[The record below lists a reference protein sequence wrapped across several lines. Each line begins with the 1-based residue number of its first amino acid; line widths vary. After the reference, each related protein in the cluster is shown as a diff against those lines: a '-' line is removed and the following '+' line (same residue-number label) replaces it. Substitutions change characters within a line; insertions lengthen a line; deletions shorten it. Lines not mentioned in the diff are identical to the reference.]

1 MNSNV
6 ATLTG
11 CTFSTTKPIDQ
22 ILIEDYNNFSV
33 TNNTIYGGHSGL
45 NLYYSGIGVSSKL
58 VQYNN
63 IYNCTSAGINVYG
76 SHASVSMNQIYNN
89 YLGVEMLNNTS
100 QTTLTGIATAQHYS
114 QTQYIHDC
122 SRIELYA
129 TDYCFPSM
137 TYNAVINPNASLPN
151 YALVYYDNSYQKN
164 PPALNIQNNCWGSNF
179 IPGNDFYANYGT
191 FSYNPVW
198 CPPGGAKETITDETL
213 YNTAMNDVQ
222 NGDYAD
228 AETQFQTLVQ
238 TYPKSDYSKDAM
250 KEMFSIE
257 PYTENDFNGLR
268 VYYLTNDSIIADSAL
283 SMLGEYLAN
292 DCKVQLKDW
301 PDAISWYED
310 KIQNPV
316 NEADSIFAIIDL
328 GHLYLIMDTSGQ
340 KSSYVGSLPQYKPQ
354 SKAKY
359 LIYRDSLLS
368 LLPFPK
374 DPLKKRTS
382 KIENAQ
388 LLQNVPNPCNS
399 TTSIYFKA
407 SGVNNASIKIF
418 DCWGRLEQE
427 IPLTDLKDGTQ
438 KVTIS
443 TSDFPAGV
451 YQYSL
456 FINNKLTDTKKMVV
470 IK

>member
-1 MNSNV
+1 
-6 ATLTG
+6 
-11 CTFSTTKPIDQ
+11 
-22 ILIEDYNNFSV
+22 
-33 TNNTIYGGHSGL
+33 
-45 NLYYSGIGVSSKL
+45 
-58 VQYNN
+58 
-63 IYNCTSAGINVYG
+63 
-76 SHASVSMNQIYNN
+76 
-89 YLGVEMLNNTS
+89 
-100 QTTLTGIATAQHYS
+100 
-114 QTQYIHDC
+114 
-122 SRIELYA
+122 
-129 TDYCFPSM
+129 
-137 TYNAVINPNASLPN
+137 
-151 YALVYYDNSYQKN
+151 
-164 PPALNIQNNCWGSNF
+164 
-179 IPGNDFYANYGT
+179 
-191 FSYNPVW
+191 
-198 CPPGGAKETITDETL
+198 
-213 YNTAMNDVQ
+213 
-222 NGDYAD
+222 
-228 AETQFQTLVQ
+228 
-238 TYPKSDYSKDAM
+238 M

-268 VYYLTNDSIIADSAL
+268 DYYLTNDSIIADSAL
-283 SMLGEYLAN
+283 SMLGDYLAN

-359 LIYRDSLLS
+359 SIYRDSLLS

-382 KIENAQ
+382 KIESGQ

-399 TTSIYFKA
+399 NTSIYFKVA
-407 SGVNNASIKIF
+407 GLTDALIRIY

-427 IPLTDLKDGTQ
+427 IPLTDLTDGTQ
-438 KVTIS
+438 KVTFN
-443 TSDFPAGV
+443 TSAFPAGV

-456 FINNKLTDTKKMVV
+456 FINNKLTDTRKMVV

>member
-1 MNSNV
+1 
-6 ATLTG
+6 LLI
-11 CTFSTTKPIDQ
+11 FS
-22 ILIEDYNNFSV
+22 
-33 TNNTIYGGHSGL
+33 
-45 NLYYSGIGVSSKL
+45 
-58 VQYNN
+58 
-63 IYNCTSAGINVYG
+63 
-76 SHASVSMNQIYNN
+76 
-89 YLGVEMLNNTS
+89 
-100 QTTLTGIATAQHYS
+100 
-114 QTQYIHDC
+114 
-122 SRIELYA
+122 
-129 TDYCFPSM
+129 
-137 TYNAVINPNASLPN
+137 
-151 YALVYYDNSYQKN
+151 
-164 PPALNIQNNCWGSNF
+164 NIQNNCWGSNF